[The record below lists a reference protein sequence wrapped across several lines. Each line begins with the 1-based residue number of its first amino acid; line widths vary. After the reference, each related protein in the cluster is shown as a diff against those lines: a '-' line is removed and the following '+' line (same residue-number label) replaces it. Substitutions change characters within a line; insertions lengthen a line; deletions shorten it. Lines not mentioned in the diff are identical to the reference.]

1 MPEDTCIC
9 SQPPAL
15 LFQAGELLKR
25 HGRLDRH
32 IGLLALDDF
41 NAKEVPNV
49 SHIVFDHK
57 AQLQAAFEY
66 ISNEQTNAMDV
77 VQKLFQP
84 TGVVGDTL

>member
-1 MPEDTCIC
+1 M
-9 SQPPAL
+9 
-15 LFQAGELLKR
+15 
-25 HGRLDRH
+25 
-32 IGLLALDDF
+32 
-41 NAKEVPNV
+41 